1 MSSNRCVTQN
11 IKLLIMKKILLII
24 VALFISDIAYSQVQ
38 RGGNFQRRGTVDRDQ
53 VRERLEMRRESVQS
67 GEIDPVRIL
76 NLSEEQRK
84 SFKEINSKHLS
95 VVKPIKKEM
104 MKKKLEMQLEKM
116 EDKIDITTVNK
127 LFDDI
132 SDLEAELRK
141 SEFNRNLEIR
151 SLLDD
156 EQEMRFERLMQR
168 KKMMEKNKI
177 MRKNSRI

>member
-1 MSSNRCVTQN
+1 
-11 IKLLIMKKILLII
+11 MKKILLVIATI
-24 VALFISDIAYSQVQ
+24 FISDMAYSQVQ
-38 RGGNFQRRGTVDRDQ
+38 RGNNFQRRGMIDRDQ
-53 VRERLEMRRESVQS
+53 IRERLEMRRESMQN
-67 GEIDPVRIL
+67 GENEPIRLL

-95 VVKPIKKEM
+95 QVKPIKKEM

-116 EDKIDITTVNK
+116 EDKIDISSVNK
-127 LFDDI
+127 LIDEI

-141 SEFNRNLEIR
+141 SEFSRNLEFR

-168 KKMMEKNKI
+168 RKMEQKNRMI
-177 MRKNSRI
+177 RRNSRM

>member
-1 MSSNRCVTQN
+1 
-11 IKLLIMKKILLII
+11 MKKILIII
-24 VALFISDIAYSQVQ
+24 VTLFISDIAYSQAQ
-38 RGGNFQRRGTVDRDQ
+38 NDNNFQRLETENRNEIT
-53 VRERLEMRRESVQS
+53 ESLEMRRELVQS
-67 GEIDPVRIL
+67 GEINPLRIL

-95 VVKPIKKEM
+95 VVKPVKKEM

-116 EDKIDITTVNK
+116 EDKIDITKVNK

-141 SEFNRNLEIR
+141 SEFSRNLEIR

-156 EQEMRFERLMQR
+156 EQEMRFKRLMQR
-168 KKMMEKNKI
+168 KKVNEKNKI
-177 MRKNSRI
+177 MRRNSRM

>member
-1 MSSNRCVTQN
+1 
-11 IKLLIMKKILLII
+11 MKKILLVI
-24 VALFISDIAYSQVQ
+24 VTLFISDMAYSQVQ
-38 RGGNFQRRGTVDRDQ
+38 RGNNFQRRGMIDRDQ
-53 VRERLEMRRESVQS
+53 IRERLEMRRESTQN
-67 GEIDPVRIL
+67 GENEPIRLL

-95 VVKPIKKEM
+95 QVKPIKKEM

-116 EDKIDITTVNK
+116 EDKIDISSVNK
-127 LFDDI
+127 LIDEI

-141 SEFNRNLEIR
+141 SEFSRNLEFR

-168 KKMMEKNKI
+168 RKMEQKNRMI
-177 MRKNSRI
+177 RRNSRM

>member
-1 MSSNRCVTQN
+1 
-11 IKLLIMKKILLII
+11 MKKILLVI
-24 VALFISDIAYSQVQ
+24 VTIFISDMAYSQVQ
-38 RGGNFQRRGTVDRDQ
+38 RGNNFQRRGMIDRDQ
-53 VRERLEMRRESVQS
+53 IRERLEMRRESMQN
-67 GEIDPVRIL
+67 GENEPIRLL

-95 VVKPIKKEM
+95 QVKPIKKEM

-116 EDKIDITTVNK
+116 EDKIDISSVNK
-127 LFDDI
+127 LIDEI

-141 SEFNRNLEIR
+141 SEFSRNLEFR

-168 KKMMEKNKI
+168 RKMEQKTRMI
-177 MRKNSRI
+177 RRNSRM

>member
-1 MSSNRCVTQN
+1 
-11 IKLLIMKKILLII
+11 MKKILIII
-24 VALFISDIAYSQVQ
+24 VTLFISDITYSQAQ
-38 RGGNFQRRGTVDRDQ
+38 RDNNFQRNETEDRDEIT
-53 VRERLEMRRESVQS
+53 ERLEMRRELVQS
-67 GEIDPVRIL
+67 GEINPLRIL

-95 VVKPIKKEM
+95 VVKPVKKEM

-116 EDKIDITTVNK
+116 EDKIDITKVNK

-141 SEFNRNLEIR
+141 SEFSRNLEIR

-156 EQEMRFERLMQR
+156 EQEMRFKRLMQR
-168 KKMMEKNKI
+168 KKVNEKNKI
-177 MRKNSRI
+177 MRRNSRM

>member
-1 MSSNRCVTQN
+1 
-11 IKLLIMKKILLII
+11 MKKILLII
-24 VALFISDIAYSQVQ
+24 VTLFISDIAYSQVQ
-38 RGGNFQRRGTVDRDQ
+38 RGNNFQRRGTIDRDQ
-53 VRERLEMRRESVQS
+53 IRERLEMRRESVQN
-67 GEIDPVRIL
+67 GEIDPIRIL
-76 NLSEEQRK
+76 NLTEEQRK

-95 VVKPIKKEM
+95 AVKPIKKEM

-116 EDKIDITTVNK
+116 EDKIDIATVNK

-141 SEFNRNLEIR
+141 SEFIRNLEIR

-177 MRKNSRI
+177 M

>member
-1 MSSNRCVTQN
+1 
-11 IKLLIMKKILLII
+11 
-24 VALFISDIAYSQVQ
+24 
-38 RGGNFQRRGTVDRDQ
+38 
-53 VRERLEMRRESVQS
+53 
-67 GEIDPVRIL
+67 
-76 NLSEEQRK
+76 
-84 SFKEINSKHLS
+84 
-95 VVKPIKKEM
+95 M

-116 EDKIDITTVNK
+116 EDKIDIATVNK

>member
-1 MSSNRCVTQN
+1 
-11 IKLLIMKKILLII
+11 MKKILIII
-24 VALFISDIAYSQVQ
+24 VTLFISDIAYSQAQ
-38 RGGNFQRRGTVDRDQ
+38 RGNNFQRNETEDRDEIT
-53 VRERLEMRRESVQS
+53 ERLEMRRELVQS
-67 GEIDPVRIL
+67 GEINPLRIL

-95 VVKPIKKEM
+95 VVKPVKKEM

-116 EDKIDITTVNK
+116 EDKIDITKVNK

-141 SEFNRNLEIR
+141 SEFSRNLEIR

-156 EQEMRFERLMQR
+156 EQEMRFKRLMQR
-168 KKMMEKNKI
+168 KKVNEKNKI
-177 MRKNSRI
+177 MRRNSRM

>member
-1 MSSNRCVTQN
+1 
-11 IKLLIMKKILLII
+11 MKKILLVI
-24 VALFISDIAYSQVQ
+24 VTLFISDIAYSQVQ
-38 RGGNFQRRGTVDRDQ
+38 RGNNFQRRGTVDRDQ

-67 GEIDPVRIL
+67 GEIDPIRIL
-76 NLSEEQRK
+76 NLTEEQRK

-95 VVKPIKKEM
+95 QVKPIKKEM

-116 EDKIDITTVNK
+116 EDKIDIATVNK

-168 KKMMEKNKI
+168 RKREQKNRMI
-177 MRKNSRI
+177 RRNSRM

>member
-1 MSSNRCVTQN
+1 
-11 IKLLIMKKILLII
+11 MKEILII
-24 VALFISDIAYSQVQ
+24 IVTLFISDIAYSQAQ
-38 RGGNFQRRGTVDRDQ
+38 RGNNFQRNETEDRDEIT
-53 VRERLEMRRESVQS
+53 ERLEMRRELVQS
-67 GEIDPVRIL
+67 GEINPLRIL

-95 VVKPIKKEM
+95 AVKPIKKEM

-116 EDKIDITTVNK
+116 EDKIDITKVNK

-141 SEFNRNLEIR
+141 SEFSRNLEIR

-156 EQEMRFERLMQR
+156 EQEMRFKRLMQR
-168 KKMMEKNKI
+168 KKVNEKNKI
-177 MRKNSRI
+177 MRRNSRM

>member
-1 MSSNRCVTQN
+1 
-11 IKLLIMKKILLII
+11 MKKILLII
-24 VALFISDIAYSQVQ
+24 VTLFISDITYSQVQ
-38 RGGNFQRRGTVDRDQ
+38 RGNNFQRREIVDRDEI
-53 VRERLEMRRESVQS
+53 RERLEMRKELVQS
-67 GEIDPVRIL
+67 GDNDPLRIL

-84 SFKEINSKHLS
+84 TFKEINSKHLS
-95 VVKPIKKEM
+95 EVKPVKKEM

-116 EDKIDITTVNK
+116 EDKIDITKVNK

-141 SEFNRNLEIR
+141 SEFSRNLEIR

-168 KKMMEKNKI
+168 KKMIEKNKI
-177 MRKNSRI
+177 MRKNSRM

>member
-1 MSSNRCVTQN
+1 
-11 IKLLIMKKILLII
+11 MKKILLII
-24 VALFISDIAYSQVQ
+24 VTLFISDTAYSQVQ
-38 RGGNFQRRGTVDRDQ
+38 RGNNFQRRGMVDRDQ
-53 VRERLEMRRESVQS
+53 VKERLEMRRESVQN
-67 GEIDPVRIL
+67 GENDPLRIL

-95 VVKPIKKEM
+95 SVKPIKKEM

-116 EDKIDITTVNK
+116 EDKIDIATVNK

-156 EQEMRFERLMQR
+156 EQEMRFERMMQR

>member
-1 MSSNRCVTQN
+1 
-11 IKLLIMKKILLII
+11 MKKILLII
-24 VALFISDIAYSQVQ
+24 VTLFISDIAYSQVQ
-38 RGGNFQRRGTVDRDQ
+38 RGNNFQRRGTVDRDQ
-53 VRERLEMRRESVQS
+53 IRERLEMRRESVQS
-67 GEIDPVRIL
+67 GEIDPIRIL
-76 NLSEEQRK
+76 NLTEEQRK

-95 VVKPIKKEM
+95 TVKPIKKEM

-116 EDKIDITTVNK
+116 EDKIDIATVNK

-177 MRKNSRI
+177 M

>member
-1 MSSNRCVTQN
+1 MYYIQ
-11 IKLLIMKKILLII
+11 KLLTMKKILLII
-24 VALFISDIAYSQVQ
+24 VTLFISDIAYSQVQ
-38 RGGNFQRRGTVDRDQ
+38 RGNNFQRRGMIDRDQ
-53 VRERLEMRRESVQS
+53 IRERLEMRRESVQN
-67 GEIDPVRIL
+67 GEIDPIRIL
-76 NLSEEQRK
+76 NLTEEQRK

-95 VVKPIKKEM
+95 AVKPIKKEM

-116 EDKIDITTVNK
+116 EDKIDIATVNK

-177 MRKNSRI
+177 M

>member
-1 MSSNRCVTQN
+1 
-11 IKLLIMKKILLII
+11 MKKVLLII
-24 VALFISDIAYSQVQ
+24 VTLFISDIAYSQVQ
-38 RGGNFQRRGTVDRDQ
+38 RGNNFQRRGTVDRDQ
-53 VRERLEMRRESVQS
+53 IRERLEMRRESVQN
-67 GEIDPVRIL
+67 GEIDPIRLL
-76 NLSEEQRK
+76 NLTEEQRK

-95 VVKPIKKEM
+95 AVKPIKKEM

-116 EDKIDITTVNK
+116 EDKIDIATVNK

-151 SLLDD
+151 SLLDE
-156 EQEMRFERLMQR
+156 EQEMRFEWLMKR

-177 MRKNSRI
+177 MGKNSRI